1 MSKKQTVL
9 IVEDEQDIMDLI
21 HFNLLKEGFA
31 VLCANDGVVGYET
44 ALKERPDLI
53 LLDVM
58 LPGMDGLKV
67 CSMIKKNKEISKTP
81 IIMLTAKGSEED
93 QVLGFDNGAD
103 DYVSKPFSPKVLM
116 ARVYAMLRRTTNT
129 EIEDLIE
136 GHGIKIDP
144 EKRKVYLDEELV
156 ELTFTEFQILY
167 LLAKKSGKV
176 FSRAQIVDSVRGE
189 NHAITDRSVD
199 VQVVGLR
206 KKLGTFGKFI
216 ETVRGAGYR
225 FREI

>member
-1 MSKKQTVL
+1 MSKKQTIL

-116 ARVYAMLRRTTNT
+116 ARVYAMLRRTANT

-156 ELTFTEFQILY
+156 ALTFTEFQILY

-176 FSRAQIVDSVRGE
+176 FTRAQIVDSVRGE